1 MVTMKRRISMADEW
15 VDFKVIKKAVTM
27 QMVLDHYG
35 LKEWQRS
42 GNELR
47 GKCPIHQGTV
57 PRQFTVNVDKNV
69 FKCFSDTCR
78 RSGNVLDFVAAMENC
93 SVRDAALKLQDW
105 FKIGESQSP
114 SNSEQ
119 QNTEAEV
126 CRGIYQDESGGLYEV
141 VATAAKLDDL
151 QELVVY
157 RELFGEFQFWVAP
170 PETFSQ
176 ASDTEEANGLRR
188 LTLIKTL

>member
-1 MVTMKRRISMADEW
+1 MVAEW
-15 VDFKVIKKAVTM
+15 VDFKVVKEAVGM

-35 LKEWQRS
+35 IKGLTKS
-42 GNELR
+42 GDELR
-47 GKCPIHQGTV
+47 GPCPIHQGSK
-57 PRQFTVNVDKNV
+57 RSKDFTVNVRKNA
-69 FKCFSDTCR
+69 FKCFSAGCER
-78 RSGNVLDFVAAMENC
+78 GNVLDFVAAMENC

-114 SNSEQ
+114 SESEQ
-119 QNTEAEV
+119 QNTTAEV
-126 CRGIYQDESGGLYEV
+126 CRGIYQDESGGHYEV

-176 ASDTEEANGLRR
+176 AAIPEEANGLRR